1 GYTIKKGTTI
11 EANIWA
17 IMRDPKSYPNPHVFD
32 PTRFLTPTPNPDPRR
47 FLFGFGR
54 RVCPGQH
61 VANNGAF
68 TLAAAFMSV
77 FKVVAGDDTMKEV
90 EKCGKEVWRMFTPF
104 GPLEPMP
111 FKCTITP
118 RDAAAVAVLETCK
131 DLSAIN

>member
-1 GYTIKKGTTI
+1 
-11 EANIWA
+11 
-17 IMRDPKSYPNPHVFD
+17 
-32 PTRFLTPTPNPDPRR
+32 
-47 FLFGFGR
+47 
-54 RVCPGQH
+54 
-61 VANNGAF
+61 
-68 TLAAAFMSV
+68 
-77 FKVVAGDDTMKEV
+77 MKEV